1 MATNTVQCTERLQ
14 GVNHKVRS
22 PLQMRIAPVDLCSYV
37 RLFLLNNHCGDGYMT
52 LLDILSPEST
62 TVDLKGETKEEI
74 IAELVDSLA
83 VGDAISD
90 RDKVLQAVL
99 EREKI
104 MSTGIGDGIAIPHG
118 KSDSVVKLVAAL
130 GTQRRGVDF
139 EALDGEPAY
148 VFFLLVSPANVSGPH
163 IKALARISRL
173 LKNDEF
179 KKKLISASSSAEIIA
194 AIKSEEENHPSSS

>member
-1 MATNTVQCTERLQ
+1 
-14 GVNHKVRS
+14 
-22 PLQMRIAPVDLCSYV
+22 
-37 RLFLLNNHCGDGYMT
+37 MT
-52 LLDILSPEST
+52 LLDILSPDT
-62 TVDLKGETKEEI
+62 TIVDLKGETKEEI

-83 VGDAISD
+83 NSDAITD

-118 KSDSVVKLVAAL
+118 KSDSVEQLIAAL

-179 KKKLISASSSAEIIA
+179 KKKLIAAESSTAVIGIIETEESNTPSA
-194 AIKSEEENHPSSS
+194 N

>member
-1 MATNTVQCTERLQ
+1 M
-14 GVNHKVRS
+14 
-22 PLQMRIAPVDLCSYV
+22 
-37 RLFLLNNHCGDGYMT
+37 
-52 LLDILSPEST
+52 
-62 TVDLKGETKEEI
+62 
-74 IAELVDSLA
+74 DSLEIGK
-83 VGDAISD
+83 VISD
-90 RDKVLQAVL
+90 RDKVLGAVL

-118 KSDSVVKLVAAL
+118 KSEAVIKLAAAL

-173 LKNDEF
+173 LKNDDF
-179 KKKLISASSSAEIIA
+179 KKRLVDATSTEEIVSVIE
-194 AIKSEEENHPSSS
+194 SEEKNTPPT

>member
-1 MATNTVQCTERLQ
+1 
-14 GVNHKVRS
+14 
-22 PLQMRIAPVDLCSYV
+22 
-37 RLFLLNNHCGDGYMT
+37 MT
-52 LLDILSPEST
+52 LLDILSSDST
-62 TVDLKGETKEEI
+62 IVDLKGETKEDI

-83 VGDAISD
+83 IDAITD
-90 RDKVLQAVL
+90 RKKVLQAVL

-118 KSDSVVKLVAAL
+118 KSDAVVKLVAAL

-173 LKNDEF
+173 LKNDDF
-179 KKKLISASSSAEIIA
+179 KKKLIAAGSSTEIIE
-194 AIKSEEENHPSSS
+194 IIESEERNTPPSVG

>member
-1 MATNTVQCTERLQ
+1 
-14 GVNHKVRS
+14 
-22 PLQMRIAPVDLCSYV
+22 
-37 RLFLLNNHCGDGYMT
+37 MT
-52 LLDILSPEST
+52 LLDILSADST
-62 TVDLKGETKEEI
+62 LVDLKGETKEDI
-74 IAELVDSLA
+74 IAELVDTLA

-118 KSDSVVKLVAAL
+118 KSDAVEKLVAAL

-173 LKNDEF
+173 LKNDDF
-179 KKKLISASSSAEIIA
+179 KKKLIAAETAAKIIEIIET
-194 AIKSEEENHPSSS
+194 EERNTPSAG

>member
-1 MATNTVQCTERLQ
+1 
-14 GVNHKVRS
+14 
-22 PLQMRIAPVDLCSYV
+22 
-37 RLFLLNNHCGDGYMT
+37 MT
-52 LLDILSPEST
+52 LLDILSADST
-62 TVDLKGETKEEI
+62 LVDLRGETKEDI
-74 IAELVDSLA
+74 IAELLDTLA

-118 KSDSVVKLVAAL
+118 KSDAVEKLVAAL

-173 LKNDEF
+173 LKNDDF
-179 KKKLISASSSAEIIA
+179 KKKLIAAETAAEIIE
-194 AIKSEEENHPSSS
+194 IIETEERNTPSAG

>member
-1 MATNTVQCTERLQ
+1 
-14 GVNHKVRS
+14 
-22 PLQMRIAPVDLCSYV
+22 
-37 RLFLLNNHCGDGYMT
+37 MT
-52 LLDILSPEST
+52 LLDILSADST
-62 TVDLKGETKEEI
+62 LVDLRGETKEDI
-74 IAELVDSLA
+74 IAELVDTLA

-118 KSDSVVKLVAAL
+118 KSDAVEKLVAAL

-173 LKNDEF
+173 LKNDDF
-179 KKKLISASSSAEIIA
+179 KKKLIAAETAAKIIESIETEERNTPSAG
-194 AIKSEEENHPSSS
+194 

>member
-1 MATNTVQCTERLQ
+1 
-14 GVNHKVRS
+14 
-22 PLQMRIAPVDLCSYV
+22 
-37 RLFLLNNHCGDGYMT
+37 MT
-52 LLDILSPEST
+52 LMDILSADS
-62 TVDLKGETKEEI
+62 VIIDVRGETKEEI
-74 IAELVDSLA
+74 IEELVRALK
-83 VGDAISD
+83 VGTVVTD
-90 RDKVLQAVL
+90 RDRVLQAVL

-118 KSDSVVKLVAAL
+118 KSDAVVRLAAAL

-139 EALDGEPAY
+139 EALDGEPAF

-179 KKKLISASSSAEIIA
+179 KKKLIAASSPAEVMTIVQ
-194 AIKSEEENHPSSS
+194 EEEKNHPPSS

>member
-1 MATNTVQCTERLQ
+1 MAGIGSSQIPN
-14 GVNHKVRS
+14 
-22 PLQMRIAPVDLCSYV
+22 
-37 RLFLLNNHCGDGYMT
+37 GDELMT
-52 LLDILSPEST
+52 LMDILSANSVI
-62 TVDLKGETKEEI
+62 VDLKGETKEEI
-74 IAELVDSLA
+74 IEELVDALE
-83 VGDAISD
+83 VGEVITN

-118 KSDSVVKLVAAL
+118 KSDAVARLAAAL
-130 GTQRRGVDF
+130 GTQKRGVDF

-173 LKNDEF
+173 LKNDDF
-179 KKKLISASSSAEIIA
+179 KKKLIDAVSAEDIMAVIE
-194 AIKSEEENHPSSS
+194 SEEQNHPPSN

>member
-1 MATNTVQCTERLQ
+1 MN
-14 GVNHKVRS
+14 
-22 PLQMRIAPVDLCSYV
+22 
-37 RLFLLNNHCGDGYMT
+37 

-62 TVDLKGETKEEI
+62 IVDLKGESKEDI
-74 IAELVDSLA
+74 ITELVNSLA
-83 VGDAISD
+83 VGDAITD
-90 RDKVLQAVL
+90 RDQVLQAVL
-99 EREKI
+99 DREKI

-118 KSDSVVKLVAAL
+118 KSAAVTELVAAM

-139 EALDGEPAY
+139 DALDGEPAF

-179 KKKLISASSSAEIIA
+179 KKKLIEADSAEEIIA
-194 AIKSEEENHPSSS
+194 TIEAAERDIPSAN

>member
-1 MATNTVQCTERLQ
+1 
-14 GVNHKVRS
+14 
-22 PLQMRIAPVDLCSYV
+22 
-37 RLFLLNNHCGDGYMT
+37 MT
-52 LLDILSPEST
+52 LLDILSADST
-62 TVDLKGETKEEI
+62 LVDLKGETKQDI
-74 IAELVDSLA
+74 IAELVDTLA

-90 RDKVLQAVL
+90 RAKVLQAVL

-118 KSDSVVKLVAAL
+118 KSDAVETLVAAL

-173 LKNDEF
+173 LKNDDF
-179 KKKLISASSSAEIIA
+179 KKKLIAAETSAEIIE
-194 AIKSEEENHPSSS
+194 IIETEERHAPSAG

>member
-1 MATNTVQCTERLQ
+1 
-14 GVNHKVRS
+14 
-22 PLQMRIAPVDLCSYV
+22 
-37 RLFLLNNHCGDGYMT
+37 MT
-52 LLDILSPEST
+52 LLDILSPDST
-62 TVDLKGETKEEI
+62 IVDLKGDTKEEI
-74 IAELVDSLA
+74 IAELVASLSA
-83 VGDAISD
+83 SEAISD

-173 LKNDEF
+173 LKNDDF
-179 KKKLISASSSAEIIA
+179 KKKLITASSPEEIIS
-194 AIKSEEENHPSSS
+194 AIRAEEESHPSSS

>member
-1 MATNTVQCTERLQ
+1 
-14 GVNHKVRS
+14 
-22 PLQMRIAPVDLCSYV
+22 
-37 RLFLLNNHCGDGYMT
+37 MT

-62 TVDLKGETKEEI
+62 IVDLKGETKEEI
-74 IAELVDSLA
+74 IAELVGSLRI
-83 VGDAISD
+83 GDAIND
-90 RDKVLQAVL
+90 KDKVLQAVL

-118 KSDSVVKLVAAL
+118 KSDAVVKLVAAL
-130 GTQRRGVDF
+130 GTQKRGVDF

-173 LKNDEF
+173 LKNDDF
-179 KKKLISASSSAEIIA
+179 KKKLISASSSEEIISV
-194 AIKSEEENHPSSS
+194 IRTEEENHPSSS

>member
-1 MATNTVQCTERLQ
+1 
-14 GVNHKVRS
+14 
-22 PLQMRIAPVDLCSYV
+22 
-37 RLFLLNNHCGDGYMT
+37 MT
-52 LLDILSPEST
+52 LLDILSPDST
-62 TVDLKGETKEEI
+62 IVDLKGDTKEEI
-74 IAELVDSLA
+74 IAELVDSLSA
-83 VGDAISD
+83 SEAISD
-90 RDKVLQAVL
+90 RDNVLQAVL

-173 LKNDEF
+173 LKNDDF
-179 KKKLISASSSAEIIA
+179 KKKLITASSPEEIIS
-194 AIKSEEENHPSSS
+194 AIRAEEESHPSSS

>member
-1 MATNTVQCTERLQ
+1 MN
-14 GVNHKVRS
+14 
-22 PLQMRIAPVDLCSYV
+22 
-37 RLFLLNNHCGDGYMT
+37 

-62 TVDLKGETKEEI
+62 IVDLKGESKEDI
-74 IAELVDSLA
+74 IAELVNSLP
-83 VGDAISD
+83 VGDAITD
-90 RDKVLQAVL
+90 REQVLQAVL
-99 EREKI
+99 DREKI

-118 KSDSVVKLVAAL
+118 KSAAVTELVAAM

-139 EALDGEPAY
+139 DALDGEPAF

-179 KKKLISASSSAEIIA
+179 KKKLIEADSAEEIIA
-194 AIKSEEENHPSSS
+194 TIEAAERDIPAAN

>member
-1 MATNTVQCTERLQ
+1 M
-14 GVNHKVRS
+14 
-22 PLQMRIAPVDLCSYV
+22 I
-37 RLFLLNNHCGDGYMT
+37 
-52 LLDILSPEST
+52 LLDILSPAST
-62 TVDLKGETKEEI
+62 IVDLKGDTKEEI
-74 IAELVDSLA
+74 IAELVDSLSA
-83 VGDAISD
+83 SEAIND

-118 KSDSVVKLVAAL
+118 KSESVVKLVAAI
-130 GTQRRGVDF
+130 GTQRRGADF

-173 LKNDEF
+173 LKNDGF
-179 KKKLISASSSAEIIA
+179 KKKLIAATSPEEILSTIQN
-194 AIKSEEENHPSSS
+194 EEESHPSSS

>member
-1 MATNTVQCTERLQ
+1 
-14 GVNHKVRS
+14 
-22 PLQMRIAPVDLCSYV
+22 
-37 RLFLLNNHCGDGYMT
+37 MT
-52 LLDILSPEST
+52 LLDILSADST
-62 TVDLKGETKEEI
+62 LVDLKGETKEDI
-74 IAELVDSLA
+74 IAELVDTLA

-118 KSDSVVKLVAAL
+118 KSDAVEKLVAAL

-173 LKNDEF
+173 LKNDDF
-179 KKKLISASSSAEIIA
+179 KKKLIAAEAAVEIIE
-194 AIKSEEENHPSSS
+194 IIETEERNTPSAG